1 MTTAHVQSSRDILT
15 WQFKTLLGEL
25 QQIELHVSSGDC
37 PCILKDL
44 DPAEYC
50 LAKHTL
56 NVATLAAETANM
68 DKPNAKMLADLN
80 ETAIDKHDK
89 IKQFVCHKG
98 ELPEL
103 VEWARGFR
111 KKIEPLYYSCSRR
124 ANMHQEVTCE
134 THQHAEMEVC
144 PACIAALADK
154 PRKAPRPACTPEQ
167 VKERKACV
175 AACRKAAGCRLPR
188 KAPIHHDPGAPET
201 EQRTHFDHTPP
212 VTATLNGG

>member
-1 MTTAHVQSSRDILT
+1 MPTATHVQSSRDILT

-68 DKPNAKMLADLN
+68 DRPNAKMLAELN
-80 ETAIDKHDK
+80 ETAIDKHDT
-89 IKQFVCHKG
+89 IKTFVCHKG

-111 KKIEPLYYSCSRR
+111 KKIEPLYYSCR
-124 ANMHQEVTCE
+124 AKMHQEVVM
-134 THQHAEMEVC
+134 HQEHTAHAGQRMVCDCRPITEKDEAEMGVC
-144 PACIAALADK
+144 PACIAALVQEPHAVTCPPLD
-154 PRKAPRPACTPEQ
+154 RP
-167 VKERKACV
+167 K
-175 AACRKAAGCRLPR
+175 
-188 KAPIHHDPGAPET
+188 D
-201 EQRTHFDHTPP
+201 
-212 VTATLNGG
+212 GG